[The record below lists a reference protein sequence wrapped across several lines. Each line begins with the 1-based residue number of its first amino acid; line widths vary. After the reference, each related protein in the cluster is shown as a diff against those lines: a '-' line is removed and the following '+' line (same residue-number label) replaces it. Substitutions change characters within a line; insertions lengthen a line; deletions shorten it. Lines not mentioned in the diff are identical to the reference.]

1 MKVSRHSGNTA
12 AQELTTG
19 THHATIIE
27 CEETESKKGN
37 AMLKLKLEVG
47 KVKKWMYYYVVV
59 SSYRMN
65 DFLDAMG
72 VGSEEID
79 TEDFI
84 GRTCMAEVIIEEW
97 NGKDQLKIDVL
108 TTTGEGAPL
117 EGDDDD
123 SIPF

>member
-19 THHATIIE
+19 THHATILE

-65 DFLDAMG
+65 DFLDAMS
-72 VGSEEID
+72 VGDEEID

-108 TTTGEGAPL
+108 TKQDDAPAYEGN
-117 EGDDDD
+117 DDD
-123 SIPF
+123 IPF

>member
-1 MKVSRHSGNTA
+1 MKITRHSGKTA
-12 AQELTTG
+12 RAELTTG

-37 AMLKLKLEVG
+37 SMLKLKLEVG
-47 KVKKWMYYYVVV
+47 RVKKWMFYYVVV
-59 SSYRMN
+59 ASYRMN
-65 DFLDAMG
+65 DFLDAMNFDG
-72 VGSEEID
+72 EEID
-79 TEDFI
+79 SEDFI
-84 GRTCMAEVIIEEW
+84 GKSCMAEVITEEW
-97 NGKDQLKIDVL
+97 NGSEQLKIDVL

>member
-19 THHATIIE
+19 THQATIIQ

-84 GRTCMAEVIIEEW
+84 GRTCMADVIMEEW

-108 TTTGEGAPL
+108 TKQDDAPAYEGN
-117 EGDDDD
+117 DDD
-123 SIPF
+123 IPF

>member
-1 MKVSRHSGNTA
+1 MKVSRHSGETA
-12 AQELTTG
+12 REELTTG
-19 THHATIIE
+19 THHATILE

-72 VGSEEID
+72 VGDEEIE

-84 GRTCMAEVIIEEW
+84 GRTCMADVILEEW

-108 TTTGEGAPL
+108 IKLESGAPL

>member
-1 MKVSRHSGNTA
+1 MKVSRHSGETA
-12 AQELTTG
+12 RAELTTG
-19 THHATIIE
+19 THHATILE

-65 DFLDAMG
+65 DFLDAMC
-72 VGSEEID
+72 VGSEEIE

-84 GRTCMAEVIIEEW
+84 GRTCMADVVTEEW
-97 NGKDQLKIDVL
+97 QGKEQLKIEVL